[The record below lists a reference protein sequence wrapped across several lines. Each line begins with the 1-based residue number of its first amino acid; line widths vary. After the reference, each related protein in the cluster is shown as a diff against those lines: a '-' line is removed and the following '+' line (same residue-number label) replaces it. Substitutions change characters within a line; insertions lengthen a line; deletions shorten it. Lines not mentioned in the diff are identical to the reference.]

1 MFTAVAQVSFSKTS
15 ALKRK
20 KIIGQVLKL
29 VLQELLLHCTLV
41 SDSSHLLHACIC
53 TRCTTEK
60 ALVLDLQCVILMS
73 LMRKNCKF
81 TSCLLM

>member
-1 MFTAVAQVSFSKTS
+1 MSTAVAQVSFSKTS

-41 SDSSHLLHACIC
+41 SGSSHLLPICIC
-53 TRCTTEK
+53 AGCTTEK
-60 ALVLDLQCVILMS
+60 TLVLDLHGVILMS
-73 LMRKNCKF
+73 LMRKNCKL